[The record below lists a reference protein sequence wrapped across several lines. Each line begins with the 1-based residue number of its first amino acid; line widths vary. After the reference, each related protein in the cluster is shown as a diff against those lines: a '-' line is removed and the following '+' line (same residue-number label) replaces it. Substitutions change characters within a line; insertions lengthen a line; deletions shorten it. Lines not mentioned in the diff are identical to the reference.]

1 MKRIAGVVCALIVVL
16 AVSGTAGV
24 ARADDASLAGTVAT
38 WSLKILPA
46 AKALQNVNAS
56 STQAQVRGR
65 ALALQ
70 RVAQNAANAIA
81 SQTASSAKGRSA
93 KAKAQTAF
101 ADYAQSGKLMASAI
115 ASLGS
120 APKAQIVAK
129 INKAVALAKEGST
142 LLVQAGKLLAQLAK

>member
-1 MKRIAGVVCALIVVL
+1 VKRIAGIACVIVLVAL
-16 AVSGTAGV
+16 APGA
-24 ARADDASLAGTVAT
+24 ARADDASLARTVAT

-56 STQAQVRGR
+56 STKAQVRSR

-142 LLVQAGKLLAQLAK
+142 LLVQSGKLLAQLAK